1 MHQHVSQIFRA
12 HKLRSLL
19 NQYLTS
25 ATSAAVQAAALDL
38 MQLAIAAGV
47 STNQI
52 EVALVIMYLL
62 WLCVGHVTEVCSL
75 VARAQ

>member
-1 MHQHVSQIFRA
+1 MSQCFRA

-38 MQLAIAAGV
+38 VQLAIMIGV

-52 EVALVIMYLL
+52 EAVLVIMYRVRFY
-62 WLCVGHVTEVCSL
+62 VGYCD
-75 VARAQ
+75 

>member
-1 MHQHVSQIFRA
+1 MSQCFRA

-19 NQYLTS
+19 KQYLTS
-25 ATSAAVQAAALDL
+25 ATSATVQAAALDL
-38 MQLAIAAGV
+38 VHLAIVAGV

-52 EVALVIMYLL
+52 EALLVIMYLL

>member
-1 MHQHVSQIFRA
+1 MSQFFRA

-38 MQLAIAAGV
+38 VQLAIAAGV

-52 EVALVIMYLL
+52 EALLVIMYSVCLY
-62 WLCVGHVTEVCSL
+62 VGHCG
-75 VARAQ
+75 